1 MTHDLTRAAT
11 FGTASDVPLEY
22 VPLDHGL
29 LDHGPLDHGP
39 LDRDAPLDYARLTDT
54 TWRVLNATPGRRAEL
69 LDALPPAERAVV
81 AEGTSGPGF
90 DMEQARR
97 RKTVANVL
105 NVSFPVTFFA
115 YYGRTG
121 AEGLHTFLD
130 SEFWQRRPAQP
141 GSVFPPA
148 ASASAAFA
156 GFLRA
161 SDWIAR
167 QEDWVSEAFTF
178 EDAHLF
184 GGTRASTSA
193 DTRPDPADRPRLVSG
208 AWAAEATFDVPAY
221 GGLLRERGTVDPWT
235 EALLLV
241 KRRPAPLAVV
251 SVPTWGPAGER
262 IRRVR
267 LTGDTVAAL
276 RWLWDT
282 GAPVPENF
290 AETPP
295 YAKAVGT
302 GLVDGAAQ

>member
-1 MTHDLTRAAT
+1 MTHETVLD
-11 FGTASDVPLEY
+11 ASDASDPSAA
-22 VPLDHGL
+22 PA
-29 LDHGPLDHGP
+29 
-39 LDRDAPLDYARLTDT
+39 APLDYVRVTDT
-54 TWRVLNATPGRRAEL
+54 TWRVLNATAGRRAEL

-81 AEGTSGPGF
+81 AAGTSGPGF
-90 DMEQARR
+90 AMEQARR

-130 SEFWQRRPAQP
+130 SGFWQRRPAQP

-148 ASASAAFA
+148 ATASAAFA

-161 SDWIAR
+161 SDWLAR
-167 QEDWVSEAFTF
+167 QEDWVGEAFAF

-184 GGTRASTSA
+184 GGATAGP
-193 DTRPDPADRPRLVSG
+193 RPCPAGRPRLVSG
-208 AWAAEATFDVPAY
+208 AWTAEATFDVPAY
-221 GGLLRERGTVDPWT
+221 GGLLRERGAVDPWT
-235 EALLLV
+235 EALLMV
-241 KRRPAPLAVV
+241 KRRPEPLAVV
-251 SVPTWGPAGER
+251 SVPAGER

-282 GAPVPENF
+282 GVPVPEG
-290 AETPP
+290 ATGAPA
-295 YAKAVGT
+295 YARAVGA
-302 GLVDGAAQ
+302 GLVDAAGPVDTAGPVDGAAR

>member
-1 MTHDLTRAAT
+1 MTRDTGFDTR
-11 FGTASDVPLEY
+11 
-22 VPLDHGL
+22 
-29 LDHGPLDHGP
+29 
-39 LDRDAPLDYARLTDT
+39 LDYARLTDT

-69 LDALPPAERAVV
+69 LAALPPAERAVV

-97 RKTVANVL
+97 RKTLADVL

-148 ASASAAFA
+148 ATASAAFA
-156 GFLRA
+156 GFLHA
-161 SDWIAR
+161 CDWIAR
-167 QEDWVSEAFTF
+167 QEDWVAEAFAF

-184 GGTRASTSA
+184 GGAKA
-193 DTRPDPADRPRLVSG
+193 DATARPYPSGRPRLVSG
-208 AWAAEATFDVPAY
+208 AWTAEATFDVPGY
-221 GGLLRERGTVDPWT
+221 GRLLRERGTVDPWT

-241 KRRPAPLAVV
+241 KRRPAPLAVI
-251 SVPTWGPAGER
+251 SVPAGER
-262 IRRVR
+262 VRRVR

-282 GAPVPENF
+282 GTPVPEG
-290 AETPP
+290 AAGTPA
-295 YAKAVGT
+295 YARAVGA
-302 GLVDGAAQ
+302 GLVEGAGPVDGAAR

>member
-1 MTHDLTRAAT
+1 MTRDA
-11 FGTASDVPLEY
+11 
-22 VPLDHGL
+22 LDHVRP
-29 LDHGPLDHGP
+29 DHV
-39 LDRDAPLDYARLTDT
+39 RLDYARLTDT
-54 TWRVLNATPGRRAEL
+54 TWRILNATPGRRAEL
-69 LDALPPAERAVV
+69 LDTLPPAERAVV

-148 ASASAAFA
+148 ATASAAFA
-156 GFLRA
+156 GYLRA

-167 QEDWVSEAFTF
+167 QEDWVGEAFAF

-184 GGTRASTSA
+184 GGATTDAYRDCAG
-193 DTRPDPADRPRLVSG
+193 RPRLVAG
-208 AWAAEATFDVPAY
+208 AWTAEATFDVPAY
-221 GGLLRERGTVDPWT
+221 GRLLRERGTVDPWP

-241 KRRPAPLAVV
+241 KRRPAPLAVI
-251 SVPTWGPAGER
+251 SLPAGER
-262 IRRVR
+262 VRRVR

-282 GAPVPENF
+282 GAHMPEG
-290 AETPP
+290 AAGTPA
-295 YAKAVGT
+295 YVRAVGA
-302 GLVDGAAQ
+302 GLVDGAAR

>member
-1 MTHDLTRAAT
+1 MNRDA
-11 FGTASDVPLEY
+11 
-22 VPLDHGL
+22 LDHAG
-29 LDHGPLDHGP
+29 LDHAGLERAGFDRAGLDRTRLDHAG
-39 LDRDAPLDYARLTDT
+39 LDYVRLTDT
-54 TWRVLNATPGRRAEL
+54 TWRILNATPGRRAEL
-69 LDALPPAERAVV
+69 LAALPPAERAVV

-97 RKTVANVL
+97 RKTVADVL

-121 AEGLHTFLD
+121 AAGLHTFLD

-148 ASASAAFA
+148 ATASAAFA

-161 SDWIAR
+161 SDWIDR
-167 QEDWVSEAFTF
+167 QEDWVGEAFAF

-184 GGTRASTSA
+184 GGATT
-193 DTRPDPADRPRLVSG
+193 DPYRDGAAGRPRLVAG
-208 AWAAEATFDVPAY
+208 AWTAEATFDVPAY

-241 KRRPAPLAVV
+241 KRRPAPLAVI
-251 SVPTWGPAGER
+251 SVPAGER
-262 IRRVR
+262 VRRVR
-267 LTGDTVAAL
+267 LTGATVAAL

-282 GAPVPENF
+282 GAPVPEG
-290 AETPP
+290 AAGTPA
-295 YAKAVGT
+295 YARAVGA
-302 GLVDGAAQ
+302 GLVDGAVG

>member
-1 MTHDLTRAAT
+1 MTLDTLDA
-11 FGTASDVPLEY
+11 FDV
-22 VPLDHGL
+22 
-29 LDHGPLDHGP
+29 GP
-39 LDRDAPLDYARLTDT
+39 AVALDYVRVTDT

-90 DMEQARR
+90 AMEQARR

-121 AEGLHTFLD
+121 AEGMHTFLD

-148 ASASAAFA
+148 ATASAAFG
-156 GFLRA
+156 GFLR
-161 SDWIAR
+161 STDWIAR
-167 QEDWVSEAFTF
+167 QEDWVGEAFAF
-178 EDAHLF
+178 EDAYLF
-184 GGTRASTSA
+184 GRATV
-193 DTRPDPADRPRLVSG
+193 DTRPSHGDSWGRPRLAPG
-208 AWAAEATFDVPAY
+208 AWTAEATFDVPAY
-221 GGLLRERGTVDPWT
+221 GRLLRERGTVDPWT

-241 KRRPAPLAVV
+241 KRRPAPLAVL
-251 SVPTWGPAGER
+251 SVPAGER

-276 RWLWDT
+276 RWLWD
-282 GAPVPENF
+282 ADVPVPEDVTD
-290 AETPP
+290 TPT
-295 YAKAVGT
+295 YAKAVGA

>member
-1 MTHDLTRAAT
+1 MTLDT
-11 FGTASDVPLEY
+11 FDTFDTCDASDA
-22 VPLDHGL
+22 
-29 LDHGPLDHGP
+29 GPA
-39 LDRDAPLDYARLTDT
+39 APLDYVRVTDT

-90 DMEQARR
+90 AMEQARR

-105 NVSFPVTFFA
+105 NASFPVTFFA

-148 ASASAAFA
+148 ATASAAFG
-156 GFLRA
+156 GFLR
-161 SDWIAR
+161 STDWVAR
-167 QEDWVSEAFTF
+167 QEDWVGEAFAF
-178 EDAHLF
+178 EDAYLF
-184 GGTRASTSA
+184 GRATV
-193 DTRPDPADRPRLVSG
+193 DTRPSHGDAWDRPRLAPG
-208 AWAAEATFDVPAY
+208 AWTAEATFDVPAY
-221 GGLLRERGTVDPWT
+221 GRLLRERGTVDPWT

-251 SVPTWGPAGER
+251 SVPVSAPAGDR

-276 RWLWDT
+276 RWLWD
-282 GAPVPENF
+282 ADVPVPEDVTD
-290 AETPP
+290 TPT
-295 YAKAVGT
+295 YAKAVGA